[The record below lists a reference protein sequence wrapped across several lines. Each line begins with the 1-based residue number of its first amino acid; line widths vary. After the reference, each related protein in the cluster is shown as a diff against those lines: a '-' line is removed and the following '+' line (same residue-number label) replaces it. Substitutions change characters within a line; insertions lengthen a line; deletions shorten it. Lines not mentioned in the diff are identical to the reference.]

1 MRRSFVRILGIMK
14 PLPSATRSLLV
25 FALFVLCP
33 SFAHAQ
39 APQQGQFEPVSGQPG
54 KDVVWVPTPAMVVD
68 KMLDMARI
76 TPQDFVVD
84 LGSGDGR
91 NIIAAAKRGARGRGV
106 EYNPDMVALSQR
118 TATKEG
124 VGDRAIFVEGDMFAA
139 DFSDATV
146 LALFLLPDNLNK
158 LRDKFLALKPGTR
171 IVANT
176 FWIDGW
182 EPDEEVKLPESEC
195 NQWCKV
201 MLFVVPA
208 RVEGTW
214 RFPQGELT
222 LTQQYQMVS
231 GSLTEGGRVTSI
243 SKGRMTGDQIAFSA
257 GGAEYTGRLQGE
269 RIEGTVTSAG
279 RATAWTA
286 TRSAP

>member
-1 MRRSFVRILGIMK
+1 M
-14 PLPSATRSLLV
+14 
-25 FALFVLCP
+25 
-33 SFAHAQ
+33 
-39 APQQGQFEPVSGQPG
+39 
-54 KDVVWVPTPAMVVD
+54 
-68 KMLDMARI
+68 
-76 TPQDFVVD
+76 
-84 LGSGDGR
+84 
-91 NIIAAAKRGARGRGV
+91 
-106 EYNPDMVALSQR
+106 
-118 TATKEG
+118 
-124 VGDRAIFVEGDMFAA
+124 
-139 DFSDATV
+139 
-146 LALFLLPDNLNK
+146 
-158 LRDKFLALKPGTR
+158 
-171 IVANT
+171 ANT

-182 EPDEEVKLPESEC
+182 DPDEEVKLSESEC

-231 GSLTEGGRVTSI
+231 GTLAEGGRVTSI
-243 SKGRMTGDQIAFSA
+243 SMGRMTGDQIAFSA
-257 GGAEYTGRLQGE
+257 GGTEYTGRLQGE